1 MTGASGAG
9 MRPLTGASGAGYR
22 PMTGASGADFRPMT
36 GASRPMTGQEGGPY
50 IGTEHEGELPMIQE
64 EEGEPM
70 DPEDVSQP

>member
-1 MTGASGAG
+1 
-9 MRPLTGASGAGYR
+9 
-22 PMTGASGADFRPMT
+22 MTGASGADFRPMT